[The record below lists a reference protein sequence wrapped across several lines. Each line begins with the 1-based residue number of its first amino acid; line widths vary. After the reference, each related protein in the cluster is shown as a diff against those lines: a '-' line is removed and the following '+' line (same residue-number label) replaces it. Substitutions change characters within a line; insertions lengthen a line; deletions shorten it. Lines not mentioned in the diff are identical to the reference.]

1 MESKRELKEH
11 ERKSVDIL
19 QKLKALKAKLNSQSD
34 PKFESQY
41 NQNFLSENFDIE
53 TGLSIIDP

>member
-1 MESKRELKEH
+1 VH
-11 ERKSVDIL
+11 IL

-34 PKFESQY
+34 PKFESLY
-41 NQNFLSENFDIE
+41 NQNFLSENVDIE